1 MPRFLILPR
10 ETDTSGKTNA
20 KLVECKKQY
29 ISPQKMINK
38 DALKKQVKVERREMN
53 RQKLDSHFNNIF
65 IFPQLCETKTTPS
78 SGS

>member
-1 MPRFLILPR
+1 MQSWL
-10 ETDTSGKTNA
+10 NA
-20 KLVECKKQY
+20 KKQY

-38 DALKKQVKVERREMN
+38 DALKKQVKVARREMN
-53 RQKLDSHFNNIF
+53 RQKLDSHFNDIF